1 MDIGSFLLG
10 FFVGAY
16 GTCLI
21 IAVLLI
27 RKIGFRIAEAKKLM
41 EKINEKIYGDD
52 EDDSN

>member
-1 MDIGSFLLG
+1 MEWFSFALG

-27 RKIGFRIAEAKKLM
+27 RKIGFRIAEVKKLM
-41 EKINEKIYGDD
+41 ERFK
-52 EDDSN
+52 DDSD